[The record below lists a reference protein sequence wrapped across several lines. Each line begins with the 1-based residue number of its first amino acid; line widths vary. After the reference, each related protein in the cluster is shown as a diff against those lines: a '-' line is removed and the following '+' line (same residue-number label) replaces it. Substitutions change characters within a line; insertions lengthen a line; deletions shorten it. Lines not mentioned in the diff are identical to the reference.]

1 MTGIGP
7 LHGARAGS
15 DEVTR
20 SLKRIPARA
29 VAVFAALCVA
39 ALFCGGAPARADMV
53 CASTSSQGLVCLDS
67 TGFKQYTKRSGHL
80 PEDRIA
86 DMAVCGETMFIA
98 AGEATVTFDGG
109 RFDIPVKVGRGLVE
123 RISCH
128 PGGGL
133 WAASQTALSFWDK
146 SGWKH
151 YDLAAIAS
159 GAGRNLRVRGLAA
172 GPEGTVWATL
182 GEGAV
187 LHFNGRE
194 WRLFRQGQGFRL
206 KHDFGRLIVDREGQ
220 VWLPFAKGLY
230 TWKAEKWETT
240 RGLAAANFISAD
252 DKNRL
257 WLTSGARVAVV
268 DDGRMREIPT
278 DHNTRSVAADTSG
291 IVWAATEFGLARYSG
306 TAWES
311 RQMDNSDIADNDL
324 MLVVTLGRG
333 PSLPPVISQA
343 RGRLVGKAEWSDN
356 KPIAEADVQVCG
368 VRAFDFGIGKG
379 PCDDK
384 PLVGQG
390 TTNADGAFTFKAL
403 APGNYH
409 FVIRPKGAKRWIR
422 FATDPDRLK
431 VRPGQDRD
439 AGTITIDAKQREAK

>member
-1 MTGIGP
+1 MKLPAASAALAAIAAAP
-7 LHGARAGS
+7 LAA
-15 DEVTR
+15 EA
-20 SLKRIPARA
+20 PARA
-29 VAVFAALCVA
+29 
-39 ALFCGGAPARADMV
+39 ADMV

-67 TGFKQYTKRSGHL
+67 TGFKQYTRRGGQL

-86 DMAVCGETMFIA
+86 DLAVCGETVFIA
-98 AGEATVTFDGG
+98 AGEATVTFDGTG
-109 RFDIPVKVGRGLVE
+109 FDRPIKVGRGLVE

-128 PGGGL
+128 TQGGL

-146 SGWKH
+146 AGWKH
-151 YDLAAIAS
+151 YELSAV
-159 GAGRNLRVRGLAA
+159 GAPRNARVRGLAA
-172 GPEGTVWATL
+172 GPDGSVWATL
-182 GEGAV
+182 GDGNV
-187 LHFNGRE
+187 LHFSGKE
-194 WRLFRQGQGFRL
+194 WRVFRQGQGFRA

-230 TWKAEKWETT
+230 TWKQEKWDTA

-278 DHNTRSVAADTSG
+278 DHNTRAVAADANG
-291 IVWAATEFGLARYSG
+291 IVWAATDFGLARFSG
-306 TAWES
+306 TAWEA
-311 RQMDNSDIADNDL
+311 RQMHNSDLADNDL
-324 MLVVTLGRG
+324 MLVAVLGKG
-333 PSLPPVISQA
+333 PALPPAIAQA
-343 RGRLVGKAEWSDN
+343 AGVLMGRSEWSDG

-384 PLVGQG
+384 PLAANA
-390 TTNADGAFTFKAL
+390 TTNADGAFSFSGL

-431 VRPGQDRD
+431 VRAGETKD
-439 AGTITIDAKQREAK
+439 AGPIALDAKLRDPK

>member
-1 MTGIGP
+1 MRGFAASAALIATAS
-7 LHGARAGS
+7 LAAG
-15 DEVTR
+15 V
-20 SLKRIPARA
+20 PARA
-29 VAVFAALCVA
+29 
-39 ALFCGGAPARADMV
+39 ADMV

-67 TGFKQYTKRSGHL
+67 TGFKQYNRRGGQL

-86 DMAVCGETMFIA
+86 DLAVCGETVFIA
-98 AGEATVTFDGG
+98 AGEATVTFDGDG
-109 RFDIPVKVGRGLVE
+109 FDRPMPVGRGLVE

-128 PGGGL
+128 MQGGL

-146 SGWKH
+146 TGWKH
-151 YDLAAIAS
+151 YDLSAV
-159 GAGRNLRVRGLAA
+159 GAPRNARMRGLAA
-172 GPEGTVWATL
+172 GPDGSVWATL
-182 GEGAV
+182 GDGNV
-187 LHFNGRE
+187 LYFSGKE
-194 WRLFRQGQGFRL
+194 WRLFRQGQGFRA
-206 KHDFGRLIVDREGQ
+206 KHEFGRLIVDRAGQ

-230 TWKAEKWETT
+230 TFKQEKWETA

-278 DHNTRSVAADTSG
+278 DHNTRAVAADANG

-311 RQMDNSDIADNDL
+311 RQMHNSDLADNDL
-324 MLVVTLGRG
+324 MLIAVLGKG
-333 PSLPPVISQA
+333 PALPPTIAQA
-343 RGRLVGKAEWSDN
+343 TGSLAGRVEWSDG
-356 KPIAEADVQVCG
+356 KPIDGADVQVCG

-384 PLVGQG
+384 PLAAKAV
-390 TTNADGAFTFKAL
+390 TKDDGAFTFGGL

-409 FVIRPKGAKRWIR
+409 FVIQPKGAKRWIR

-431 VRPGQDRD
+431 VR
-439 AGTITIDAKQREAK
+439 AGEARNAGPIALDAKLREAK